1 MTPPSGRDGSALKR
15 APRAADPRG
24 LIRESFNIE
33 GISEK
38 DCRTIFLDWALG
50 APGESDIGALIS
62 ALAAHYS
69 PLHPGHPM
77 VAILEE
83 GLAGAGK
90 NRAGARRRTRRRKA
104 DGLAG
109 GPHPDKQSAPARRK
123 IIRDP
128 PA

>member
-1 MTPPSGRDGSALKR
+1 MTLPSRRDGGAFKPGAR
-15 APRAADPRG
+15 ASDPRG

-50 APGESDIGALIS
+50 VPGDSVMRALLS
-62 ALAAHYS
+62 ELAAHYG

-83 GLAGAGK
+83 GLAGAGRD
-90 NRAGARRRTRRRKA
+90 RARPRRRTRRREA
-104 DGLAG
+104 GALARSA
-109 GPHPDKQSAPARRK
+109 GPEG
-123 IIRDP
+123 
-128 PA
+128 

>member
-1 MTPPSGRDGSALKR
+1 MTPPSGRDGSASNLG
-15 APRAADPRG
+15 PGAADPRG

-50 APGESDIGALIS
+50 VPTDSDMHALLS
-62 ALAAHYS
+62 ELAAHYG

-83 GLAGAGK
+83 GLAGAG
-90 NRAGARRRTRRRKA
+90 RERRGSRRRSRRLKP
-104 DGLAG
+104 DGPLG
-109 GPHPDKQSAPARRK
+109 SPDPVG
-123 IIRDP
+123 
-128 PA
+128 

>member
-1 MTPPSGRDGSALKR
+1 MTPSVGRNGNALKPG
-15 APRAADPRG
+15 AHAADPRG
-24 LIRESFNIE
+24 LIHESFNMD

-50 APGESDIGALIS
+50 VPGDSDVRSLLS
-62 ALAAHYS
+62 ELAAHYG

-90 NRAGARRRTRRRKA
+90 DRAGPRRRTRRREA
-104 DGLAG
+104 DALAG
-109 GPHPDKQSAPARRK
+109 SPGSER
-123 IIRDP
+123 
-128 PA
+128 